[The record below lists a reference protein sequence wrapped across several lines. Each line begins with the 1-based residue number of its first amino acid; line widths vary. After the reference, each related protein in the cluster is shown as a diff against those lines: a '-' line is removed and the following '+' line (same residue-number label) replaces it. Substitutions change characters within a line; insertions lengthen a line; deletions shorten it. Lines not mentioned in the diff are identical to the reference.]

1 MCLRALYQKAI
12 NALGA
17 AAFGIAAGMRV
28 SAQFDSKHTKPL
40 LLTRKVVYAL
50 PMQAQRPRH
59 SATAQSQLLVS
70 ERQTV
75 KIESEADVDGSTE
88 RVIPHC
94 ESGGT
99 CQSVPLPTDSAK
111 LVRRKT
117 SRGFTGPVQSSTE

>member
-1 MCLRALYQKAI
+1 VCLRVLYQKAI

-17 AAFGIAAGMRV
+17 AAFGTAAGMRV

-40 LLTRKVVYAL
+40 LLTRNVVYAL
-50 PMQAQRPRH
+50 PMQAQRPGH
-59 SATAQSQLLVS
+59 SATAQSQLVS